1 MKSKHSLNNQVMWNR
16 LLALVEE
23 QGQILI
29 RTAFSPIVRECG
41 DISAGIFD
49 CKGRMLAQ
57 AVTGTPGHI
66 NTMAEAVKNML
77 DSFPIET
84 MQSGDVYL
92 TNDPWLAS
100 GHLNDFLLVQPVFL
114 HGKVVGLTSCTSH
127 LMDLGGQGM
136 GPMGSDIY
144 DEGLQIPPSKLVDQG
159 QVNQLLIDIVKT
171 NSREPIQNEG
181 DIYALISCCEV
192 GASRLLSM
200 MQEFGIASLGEL
212 SNYIVETSRQGV
224 LDAIGEVP
232 NGVYKHKMM
241 IDGYDFEIKIKL
253 TLTVTNHNVILDFSG
268 SSPCSK
274 YGINVP
280 LNYVAAYA
288 VFGMRCIVGPDIPN
302 NAGSLEPFK
311 VTAPKGCILN
321 AQHPAPVAMRHT
333 IGQLMPDV
341 VFGCIRQAVPELVPA
356 EGASCMYDLPMR
368 NAPNLRANN
377 KQTRFA
383 VELVHNGGT
392 GARPGKDGLSA
403 TAFPS
408 GVWGSQVEIT
418 ESIAPLIV
426 RKRELRVDSGGPGQ
440 YRGGLGQVIEIESC
454 ESQSFLLFLS
464 LERIKYPAAGA
475 FEGQMGAPGRVVL
488 SSGKKLGGKG
498 EITIK
503 GNEFLIFK
511 TPGGGGLGDPLKRN
525 IEAVLTDIKRGFI
538 SVKVARQSYG
548 IVLDKK
554 GEVDKHLTQ
563 HLRSEV

>member
-1 MKSKHSLNNQVMWNR
+1 
-16 LLALVEE
+16 
-23 QGQILI
+23 
-29 RTAFSPIVRECG
+29 
-41 DISAGIFD
+41 
-49 CKGRMLAQ
+49 
-57 AVTGTPGHI
+57 
-66 NTMAEAVKNML
+66 
-77 DSFPIET
+77 
-84 MQSGDVYL
+84 
-92 TNDPWLAS
+92 
-100 GHLNDFLLVQPVFL
+100 
-114 HGKVVGLTSCTSH
+114 
-127 LMDLGGQGM
+127 
-136 GPMGSDIY
+136 
-144 DEGLQIPPSKLVDQG
+144 
-159 QVNQLLIDIVKT
+159 
-171 NSREPIQNEG
+171 
-181 DIYALISCCEV
+181 
-192 GASRLLSM
+192 
-200 MQEFGIASLGEL
+200 
-212 SNYIVETSRQGV
+212 
-224 LDAIGEVP
+224 
-232 NGVYKHKMM
+232 
-241 IDGYDFEIKIKL
+241 
-253 TLTVTNHNVILDFSG
+253 VILDFSG

-426 RKRELRVDSGGPGQ
+426 RKRELRVDSGGAGQ

>member
-192 GASRLLSM
+192 GASRLLLM

-253 TLTVTNHNVILDFSG
+253 TLTVTNHDVILDFSG

-426 RKRELRVDSGGPGQ
+426 RKRELRVDSGGAGQ

>member
-192 GASRLLSM
+192 GASRLLLM

-426 RKRELRVDSGGPGQ
+426 RKRELRVDSGGAGQ